1 MMLPKAKEKHDV
13 NASIK
18 FSMASDVKKS
28 LYSQLRKILGTKT
41 GDEAHHLLPIE
52 FMEDELVQLGAKAGF
67 HMNLLENGMNIFS
80 KALGGAH
87 GVHPNYN
94 KQIREILE
102 KFNKT
107 KYTDKAAAEKLIDIT
122 NQIRDQV
129 EKFIKDNPGKTIDD
143 VILNIK

>member
-28 LYSQLRKILGTKT
+28 LHSQLRKILGTKGTKT

-67 HMNLLENGMNIFS
+67 HMNLPENGMNIFS
-80 KALGGAH
+80 KALGGCSWCSS
-87 GVHPNYN
+87 
-94 KQIREILE
+94 EL
-102 KFNKT
+102 
-107 KYTDKAAAEKLIDIT
+107 
-122 NQIRDQV
+122 
-129 EKFIKDNPGKTIDD
+129 
-143 VILNIK
+143 